1 MQVKAGVPAG
11 TRNQSMEKQQ
21 RILIFDS
28 VREMS
33 EFTLKRWEEI
43 SRTAIEAGGSFAVAL
58 SGGKTPIDF
67 YRKLVDSQR
76 ISCWEKT
83 HIFLVD
89 ERFLPFSDPDS
100 NYGLLTNIFLKN
112 EQISKENFHPVPMEG
127 STLESS
133 ARQYEEDLRRFFR
146 LTRGGLPDF
155 DLILL
160 GIGEDG
166 HTASLFPHSPVLED
180 TIHLAAPVLLDEA
193 RHHRITLTLPVI
205 NNGENVMFLA
215 SGKNKAAVLEK
226 VIKDKDTALPAVRVS
241 PRSGNLV
248 FLIDLEASSRL
259 SLSKGDPP
267 PIH

>member
-1 MQVKAGVPAG
+1 
-11 TRNQSMEKQQ
+11 MEKQQ

-33 EFTLKRWEEI
+33 EFTMKRWEEI
-43 SRTAIEAGGSFAVAL
+43 SKTAIEKCGSFTVAL

-67 YRKLVDSQR
+67 YRKLADSQGVSR
-76 ISCWEKT
+76 WEKT

-100 NYGLLTNIFLKN
+100 NYGLLTNIFLKS
-112 EQISKENFHPVPMEG
+112 EQIPKENFHPVPTEG
-127 STLESS
+127 PTLESS

-146 LTRGGLPDF
+146 LTRGGLPHF

-166 HTASLFPHSPVLED
+166 HTASLFPHSPVLDD

-205 NNGENVMFLA
+205 NNGGNVMFLV
-215 SGKNKAAVLEK
+215 SGKNKAAILEK
-226 VIKDKDTALPAVRVS
+226 VIKDKDPSLPASHVK
-241 PRSGNLV
+241 PRNGKLV

-259 SLSKGDPP
+259 SLSIDDSP